1 MDVQKVGSLPFVQIN
16 DAGLPPVCVV
26 SHRLIF
32 GSLCHVGITDME
44 MTLPSTHFVGPT
56 VRPIGQ
62 SRNARWMR
70 WLENRWHSSTAQ
82 MIGMSPDI
90 ERSRSTHATWRNGV
104 IPDGDTI
111 LDLVAAYPSLNA
123 VFWPEQVK
131 RDADTVLSQLDAL
144 EEAIAQIRSVL

>member
-1 MDVQKVGSLPFVQIN
+1 
-16 DAGLPPVCVV
+16 
-26 SHRLIF
+26 
-32 GSLCHVGITDME
+32 
-44 MTLPSTHFVGPT
+44 
-56 VRPIGQ
+56 
-62 SRNARWMR
+62 MR

-131 RDADTVLSQLDAL
+131 HDADAVLSQLDAL
-144 EEAIAQIRSVL
+144 EEAIAQIRSAL